1 MLRRCMMGEESVEV
15 WQGKILQLSFI
26 FLLLTAMSEG
36 DIGGEGTTIGLTQWH
51 QNHLFWYILIL
62 IFLLLTHPVKDNRSK
77 VYLKTQRDS
86 EQTTVDQ
93 AILKVRGRSRD
104 RTEREPR
111 TERSERSIDSA
122 LQIGRAHV

>member
-15 WQGKILQLSFI
+15 WQRKILQLSFI

-62 IFLLLTHPVKDNRSK
+62 IFLLLTHPVKDNRSMMCPK
-77 VYLKTQRDS
+77 AQQNR
-86 EQTTVDQ
+86 EENTVDH
-93 AILKVRGRSRD
+93 AILEVRGRK
-104 RTEREPR
+104 
-111 TERSERSIDSA
+111 
-122 LQIGRAHV
+122 IGRAHV